1 MYTFQAPPRFGKTSM
16 GRALG
21 FATTMDSIKAC
32 ALLGGSLDNMV
43 SHNSVKLLFKSIS
56 DDQSKQHLVDSVDYH
71 IVKADGSVS
80 DALKHIGDVKPT
92 GSRKKSDTDV
102 NLSESTEDSS
112 TKQMES
118 NSSVYI
124 ANSNGSYITF
134 SDYSSI
140 FDFRFF
146 SFKKTKSESGIDL
159 VIGEDRVSEIED
171 LFNLMNPFITYD
183 KVNGYMLFF
192 NSKALLM
199 SETYFFDGFPYLMIG
214 ESSVTPPAGVISRHS
229 QHNGYIP
236 LIASGKSVLHPYDTS
251 YCFYKLNRCFGDS
264 ISSQL
269 FSAAGPALSG
279 GASSG
284 FLSQLQVSNINEC
297 IGYYAPV
304 FQDQTKDPFLQL
316 DLSGYT
322 AGDLVFVSKLPQ
334 LPNRFEPETM
344 SLYGTSRRLKVGQ
357 QGFEYYDREILV
369 PFYADNMIFG
379 NSIVKILTKNEYSL
393 KGYDE
398 LFGTK
403 DVYDENLIRSTSL
416 GVARYNQGTVN
427 GLIIHPLTSDG
438 KRSGRKIYPSYEP
451 INVGRL

>member
-1 MYTFQAPPRFGKTSM
+1 MYTFQAAPRFGKTRM

-21 FATTMDSIKAC
+21 FATTMDAIKAC

-56 DDQSKQHLVDSVDYH
+56 DDQFNQHLVDSTDYQ
-71 IVKADGSVS
+71 IIKADGSSS
-80 DALKHIGDVKPT
+80 DAFKHIGDAEADLDVELADGTDDVPIKQT
-92 GSRKKSDTDV
+92 G
-102 NLSESTEDSS
+102 
-112 TKQMES
+112 S

-124 ANSNGSYITF
+124 ANNNGSYITF
-134 SDYSSI
+134 GDYSSI
-140 FDFRFF
+140 FDFSFF
-146 SFKKTKSESGIDL
+146 SFGKVKNESDTSS
-159 VIGEDRVSEIED
+159 VIGEGRLSEIED

-214 ESSVTPPAGVISRHS
+214 ESAVTPPSGVISRHL

-236 LIASGKSVLHPYDTS
+236 LKAAGKNVLHPYDTS

-322 AGDLVFVSKLPQ
+322 AGDLVFVSSLSKLPD
-334 LPNRFEPETM
+334 RFEPETM
-344 SLYGTSRRLKVGQ
+344 SLYGTSRRLKVGE

-369 PFYADNMIFG
+369 PFYADSMIFG
-379 NSIVKILTKNEYSL
+379 NSIIKTLTKNGYYL
-393 KGYDE
+393 KSYDE

-403 DVYDENLIRSTSL
+403 DVYDESLIRNTSL
-416 GVARYNQGTVN
+416 GVARYNQDSVN
-427 GLIIHPLTSDG
+427 GLKIYPLTSDG
-438 KRSGRKIYPSYEP
+438 KRSGWKVYPSYAP